1 MTRSC
6 KFTVR
11 KSKIAKSKIAP
22 GNRPLAVPNG
32 SRIVSHFHQLFRGF
46 CCDFQGLSYCPCC
59 CIGAMIN
66 YRTQYKDL
74 YASKAWCIT
83 SRLHLIGLLEDLVLL
98 QTLCLGS
105 VLFFFK
111 DYTTWWGQKRWL
123 QLMFPKQPE
132 RGTHQLMVSCEM
144 ENMWPGDVGKGRLDP
159 IITSLCLSNSYIM
172 W

>member
-98 QTLCLGS
+98 QTLCLAS
-105 VLFFFK
+105 VLFFLRITQHDGVRKGDSNSCFRSNLNEVPFNS
-111 DYTTWWGQKRWL
+111 W
-123 QLMFPKQPE
+123 
-132 RGTHQLMVSCEM
+132 VSW